1 MPRKFIGHRAF
12 TGRGALSNPPGRFD
26 KDAREEVD
34 DGWWRDDES
43 TSIVQTVEPDR
54 ARSVITTNDSPDVG
68 FDYSINPYRGCEH
81 GCVYCLDGET
91 GILMADGRIRALAD
105 IQVGDE
111 IVGTE
116 RIGHYRRYVRTRVL
130 AHWRSHKPAWLVR
143 LEDGTEL
150 TASADHRFLT
160 DRGWKFVTGTEQGR
174 HRRPFL
180 TLSNKL
186 MGFGLIRSG
195 VTRCQA
201 GDYRRGYLCGV
212 IRGDGH
218 LRAYRYARPGRSH
231 GDVYRFR
238 LAMVDNEALD
248 RANLYLGE
256 FGVPTA
262 RFLFQSRTENRQQCL
277 AIRTSSRASI
287 EAIEHLIAWPERPGA
302 DWLQGFVAGIFDAEG
317 HYGRDGNLRI
327 ANTDAMIIQTTQ
339 SALRSLGFDAVV
351 DSASGTRA
359 RPLQYVRL
367 RGGLREHLRLFR
379 TCQPAI
385 SRKRC
390 IDGTAVKLRGCLKVV
405 SIEPLAGS
413 RELFDITTGTGD
425 FVANGVISHNCFA
438 RPSHSYLGL
447 SPGLDFETRLFY
459 KEDAAALL
467 EKELAHPRYVPK
479 PIALG
484 INTDGYQPI
493 EKRLGVTRSILSVL
507 ARCRHPVTIV
517 TKSTL
522 VLRDIDLLADMARDN
537 LASVSVSVTTLDPEI
552 KRTLEPRTAAPQA
565 RLRVIRELAAAGVPA
580 SVLVAPVIPAITD
593 HELEGIL
600 EAARDAGASSAGYVL
615 LRLPWE
621 VKDLFREWLAAHHP
635 DRAKHVMSLI
645 NQARGGRDNDP
656 RFHSRM
662 RGTGP
667 FAELLRNRFAL
678 ASRRLGL
685 DAAEERFALET
696 RHFRPPAALTPQ
708 LTLGFE

>member
-1 MPRKFIGHRAF
+1 M
-12 TGRGALSNPPGRFD
+12 
-26 KDAREEVD
+26 
-34 DGWWRDDES
+34 
-43 TSIVQTVEPDR
+43 QTVEPDR
-54 ARSVITTNDSPDVG
+54 ARTVITTNDSPDVG

-91 GILMADGRIRALAD
+91 RILMADGHTQALAD
-105 IQVGDE
+105 IQVGAE

-116 RIGHYRRYVRTRVL
+116 RSGHYRRYVRTRVL
-130 AHWRSHKPAWLVR
+130 AHWRTRKPAWLIR

-150 TASADHRFLT
+150 KASADHRFLT
-160 DRGWKFVTGTEQGR
+160 ERGWKFVTGTGQGS

-180 TLSNKL
+180 TLNNRL
-186 MGFGLIRSG
+186 MGFGFLRSG
-195 VTRCQA
+195 FTRCDA
-201 GDYRRGYLCGV
+201 ADYRRGYLCGV

-218 LRAYRYARPGRSH
+218 PGAYRYARSGRSH

-238 LAMVDNEALD
+238 LAMVDDEALE
-248 RANLYLGE
+248 RASLYLGE
-256 FGVPTA
+256 FGVTTT
-262 RFLFQSRTENRQQCL
+262 RFLFQPRNENRQQCM

-287 EAIEHLIAWPERPGA
+287 ETIERLIAWPERPDA
-302 DWLQGFVAGIFDAEG
+302 DWLHGFVAGIFDAEG
-317 HYGRDGNLRI
+317 SYGRDGILRI
-327 ANTDAMIIQTTQ
+327 ANTDATMIHTTR
-339 SALRSLGFDAVV
+339 SALTSLGFDSVIDV
-351 DSASGTRA
+351 SSSNRTR
-359 RPLQYVRL
+359 PMQYVRV
-367 RGGLREHLRLFR
+367 RGGLREHLRLFQ

-385 SRKRC
+385 ERKRC
-390 IDGTAVKLRGCLKVV
+390 IDGTAVKMPGRLRVA
-405 SIEPLAGS
+405 SIEPLEGN

-425 FVANGVISHNCFA
+425 FVANGIISHNCFA

-493 EKRLGVTRSILSVL
+493 EKRLRVTRSILEVL

-522 VLRDIDLLADMARDN
+522 VLRDTDLLADMARDN
-537 LASVSVSVTTLDPEI
+537 LTSVSVSVTTLDPEI

-565 RLRVIRELAAAGVPA
+565 RIRVIRELAAAGVPT

-593 HELEGIL
+593 HELESIL
-600 EAARDAGASSAGYVL
+600 EAARDAGAVSAGYVL

-621 VKDLFREWLAAHHP
+621 VKDLFREWLARHHP

-685 DAAEERFALET
+685 DAAEERFELET
-696 RHFRPPAALTPQ
+696 RHFRPPAAPTPQ
-708 LTLGFE
+708 LTLGFD